1 MPKIN
6 LERILRTQTTQVHCY
21 FLATSLLGPK
31 LQQINPITI
40 CVSQCARSSTTTLP
54 TTTLDTTFF
63 PDGNRGTTVDFFGD
77 FTSTTPLPT
86 TSFSQ
91 TLETRTTSTFP
102 LATAFTGEFQTTSTF
117 PLATAFTLPEGLKG
131 IGAAPQTKGFKT
143 KKNIKKKEQI
153 LLSTYANLPKMIKKI
168 DQ

>member
-1 MPKIN
+1 MKLAAFFIFTKDRLIDAQGDP
-6 LERILRTQTTQVHCY
+6 RIDLSVYEYADYSTLSTTSTTT
-21 FLATSLLGPK
+21 FPAATLD
-31 LQQINPITI
+31 
-40 CVSQCARSSTTTLP
+40 TTTLP
-54 TTTLDTTFF
+54 TTTLDTTIF

-131 IGAAPQTKGFKT
+131 IGAAPQTKGL
-143 KKNIKKKEQI
+143 KKLELI
-153 LLSTYANLPKMIKKI
+153 MF
-168 DQ
+168 